1 MPPRITPPRRT
12 RLYKRVPMGLQYP
25 KVEFYPCRF
34 SLSDLFDPRPR
45 PPTPCARLSA
55 LITGPYGSKE
65 FESTVF
71 AAIAILRGSV
81 GASAP
86 AAARSRR
93 HRTLR
98 RVVLA
103 RRIGSTSVARGVA
116 GGAGGR
122 PQLQGIFYL
131 FKNASQS
138 NVFPEPFRRP
148 QSLSNAPKIF
158 D

>member
-1 MPPRITPPRRT
+1 MAARGRMECSDAVRLHRAESANLGATPTRRT
-12 RLYKRVPMGLQYP
+12 RLYKGVPMGLQYP
-25 KVEFYPCRF
+25 KDEFYPCRF
-34 SLSDLFDPRPR
+34 SFSDFFDPRP

-55 LITGPYGSKE
+55 LITGPYTDREIEE

-116 GGAGGR
+116 RGAGGR

-131 FKNASQS
+131 FKNAH
-138 NVFPEPFRRP
+138 
-148 QSLSNAPKIF
+148 
-158 D
+158 